1 MLLVWQFT
9 RAAGDGLQLQV
20 LNPNLELIWKSA
32 IVVPVT
38 VGTVCSSAVW
48 MRRTWT
54 MPLAVVNASANWI
67 AAVVTVSLAAEGI
80 LFTPP
85 VPAGPGVQNDYRHC
99 GSQRGVHPPRHRN
112 GDMGQPRRDPAC
124 TTRRRAATLSGC
136 SMIHSPT
143 SAAVASSH
151 SVFLCRE
158 FDTVARVVRESV
170 NTAGPRELT
179 RMQKH
184 PD

>member
-85 VPAGPGVQNDYRHC
+85 VPAGPGVQNDYRPLRISPRC
-99 GSQRGVHPPRHRN
+99 SSSSSSQRRYGTVSTGSSVH
-112 GDMGQPRRDPAC
+112 D
-124 TTRRRAATLSGC
+124 AALSGDGLWLFNDSFTDQRGC
-136 SMIHSPT
+136 CQQPFRVPVSRVRYRGT
-143 SAAVASSH
+143 R
-151 SVFLCRE
+151 C
-158 FDTVARVVRESV
+158 ARIS
-170 NTAGPRELT
+170 
-179 RMQKH
+179 
-184 PD
+184 

>member
-54 MPLAVVNASANWI
+54 MPLAVVNALR
-67 AAVVTVSLAAEGI
+67 VRVS
-80 LFTPP
+80 
-85 VPAGPGVQNDYRHC
+85 
-99 GSQRGVHPPRHRN
+99 
-112 GDMGQPRRDPAC
+112 
-124 TTRRRAATLSGC
+124 
-136 SMIHSPT
+136 
-143 SAAVASSH
+143 
-151 SVFLCRE
+151 
-158 FDTVARVVRESV
+158 
-170 NTAGPRELT
+170 
-179 RMQKH
+179 
-184 PD
+184 